1 MKFRRACG
9 TLVHPTSFPSAYGIG
24 DLGPAAYRFIDFL
37 EGTHQSI
44 WQVLPLGPTGYGNS
58 PYASYS
64 AFAGNHYLISP
75 DILVSKGLID
85 ASEAEAIRTPVTT
98 RVDYERA
105 YAVKEAVFKKASARF
120 YGQLNGTP
128 NADFEAFKKNNAY
141 WLDDYTLFIAAL
153 EANGRQPWN
162 TWDKGLAQR
171 RKKSMADWR
180 KKLSD
185 HIDYHYWLQFEFFH
199 AVDGPEGVCEQQGYS
214 RSRRHPH
221 LCRPQQQ

>member
-141 WLDDYTLFIAAL
+141 WLDDYTPGSSPLWRPTVVSH
-153 EANGRQPWN
+153 GTPG
-162 TWDKGLAQR
+162 DKGLAQR
-171 RKKSMADWR
+171 QEK
-180 KKLSD
+180 
-185 HIDYHYWLQFEFFH
+185 
-199 AVDGPEGVCEQQGYS
+199 VDGRLAQEAL
-214 RSRRHPH
+214 RSY
-221 LCRPQQQ
+221 